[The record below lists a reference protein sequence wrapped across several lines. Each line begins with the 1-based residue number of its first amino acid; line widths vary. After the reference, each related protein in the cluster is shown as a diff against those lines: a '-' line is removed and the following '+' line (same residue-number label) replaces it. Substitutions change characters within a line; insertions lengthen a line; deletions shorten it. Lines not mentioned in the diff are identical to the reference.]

1 MVFNAQI
8 VHTGLTKDGINLN
21 LTFDYKSQ
29 QSGAYLPFAFSTEAI
44 SAILD
49 LTDSPSWE
57 SVNGKYVRLEVEG
70 EGENMKMTKISHILH
85 DNFFINLESEKK
97 DDETETVTE

>member
-8 VHTGLTKDGINLN
+8 VRTALTKEGANLN
-21 LTFDYKSQ
+21 LTFDYESK

-49 LTDSPSWE
+49 LTDSPNWE

-85 DNFFINLESEKK
+85 DNLFINLENEKN
-97 DDETETVTE
+97 DDEAVTE